1 MPNYNACA
9 GQVELTVGFAA
20 MPDAA
25 NLNYVVDG
33 ADEEEPVIAY
43 P

>member
-9 GQVELTVGFAA
+9 GPVELAVGFAA
-20 MPDAA
+20 VPDSA
-25 NLNYVVDG
+25 NLNDVVDG
-33 ADEEEPVIAY
+33 ADEEEPVIAD